1 MEDAAFTVPEGV
13 EEVDP
18 HWLAG
23 VDAELLRQVR
33 AAYDSPGRHYHGW
46 PHIQACL
53 SEFVQLSFDDPRVVL
68 LALLFHDAVY
78 VPGRHDNEARSAE
91 WADTLIR
98 QYSDMSDTQRAGISA
113 LILVTASHYANES
126 LSPDAEKLIDIDLAV
141 LGASWP
147 VYQAYAQGVRDEY
160 CGAGVPP
167 AAYAVG
173 RIAFL
178 DGLAAHPH
186 IFLTE
191 RARVQYEQAAR
202 RNIAAERAALSAEV

>member
-1 MEDAAFTVPEGV
+1 MEDPAFTVPDGLDEL
-13 EEVDP
+13 DP

-23 VDAELLRQVR
+23 LDAELLRQVR

-46 PHIQACL
+46 PHIEACL
-53 SEFVQLSFDDPRVVL
+53 REYVQLSFDDAHVVL

-78 VPGRHDNEARSAE
+78 VAGRHDNEARSAE
-91 WADTLIR
+91 WADVLIR
-98 QYSDMSDTQRAGISA
+98 RHSDMSDAQRREISA
-113 LILVTASHYANES
+113 LILLTASHHAHGS

-167 AAYAVG
+167 AAYVAG

-178 DGLAAHPH
+178 DRLGGEPH

-191 RARVQYEQAAR
+191 RARGQYESAAR
-202 RNIAAERAALSAEV
+202 RNIAAERAMLCVA